1 MEDKIMKRIGV
12 VLMIFFT
19 VSLVGGLCCAFSQLD
34 NVEKQRTYHAYMK
47 QFSAKMPNI
56 LPDPMIGLPL
66 Y

>member
-1 MEDKIMKRIGV
+1 MEDKIMKRIAV
-12 VLMIFFT
+12 VLMILFT

-47 QFSAKMPNI
+47 QLSDKMPNI
-56 LPDPMIGLPL
+56 LPDPMTGLPL